1 MPSTEEGAGESPQWF
16 TQIAHELS
24 AAWAISRKDMITYYI
39 KPNIIVSGILFPL
52 FMFLAF
58 AVGKNAPP
66 GTLIPGLIAI
76 TLLFSASSI
85 EPVSIPIERRV
96 KTFDRLLAAPISLHS
111 LVFGESVSGFLYSL
125 GIACLPLALGIILFA
140 TPIEHA
146 PVLLIAMVLTAF
158 CFATLGTLFAAYPTE
173 NVGEVMSMLNT
184 VRLPLIFISGV
195 FIPISEIPQIG
206 QEIAL
211 LSPLTYGNDMIS
223 YAYTG
228 VSLYSPM
235 LDIAALLIFILIFQF
250 VANRLYKKFNE

>member
-1 MPSTEEGAGESPQWF
+1 MPLTDEGKAGAWF
-16 TQIAHELS
+16 ARFSHEIS

-39 KPNIIVSGILFPL
+39 KPNIIMMGILFPL

-58 AVGKNAPP
+58 AIGKNAPP
-66 GTLIPGLIAI
+66 GTLVPGLIAI

-96 KTFDRLLAAPISLHS
+96 KTFDRLLSAPISLHS
-111 LVFGESVSGFLYSL
+111 LVFGESLSGFLYSL
-125 GIACLPLALGIILFA
+125 GIACIPLIAGVILFA

-146 PVLLIAMVLTAF
+146 PVLVIAMALTAF

-173 NVGEVMSMLNT
+173 NVGEVMSILNT

-195 FIPISEIPQIG
+195 FIPLSAMPQIG
-206 QEIAL
+206 QDIAL
-211 LSPLTYGNDMIS
+211 LSPLTYGNDMIA

-228 VSLYSPM
+228 TSLFSPL
-235 LDIAALLIFILIFQF
+235 LDILALVIFILIFQF
-250 VANRLYKKFNE
+250 AANRLYKKFNE

>member
-1 MPSTEEGAGESPQWF
+1 
-16 TQIAHELS
+16 
-24 AAWAISRKDMITYYI
+24 
-39 KPNIIVSGILFPL
+39 
-52 FMFLAF
+52 MFLAF
-58 AVGKNAPP
+58 AIGKNAPP

-96 KTFDRLLAAPISLHS
+96 KTFDRLLSAPISLHS
-111 LVFGESVSGFLYSL
+111 LVFGESVSGFLYSM
-125 GIACLPLALGIILFA
+125 GIACLPLLIGIVVFG

-146 PVLLIAMVLTAF
+146 LVLVIAMALTAF

-195 FIPISEIPQIG
+195 FIPISEIPQFG
-206 QEIAL
+206 QVIAL
-211 LSPLTYGNDMIS
+211 FSPLTYGNDMIT

-228 VSLYSPM
+228 TSLYSPVW
-235 LDIAALLIFILIFQF
+235 DIIALLVFILIFQF
-250 VANRLYKKFNE
+250 VSNQLYKRFNE

>member
-1 MPSTEEGAGESPQWF
+1 MPSIDNNGRTKRLSR
-16 TQIAHELS
+16 ELS
-24 AAWAISRKDMITYYI
+24 AAWAIARKDMRIYYF

-58 AVGKNAPP
+58 AIGKNVPP
-66 GTLIPGLIAI
+66 GTLIPGMISI

-96 KTFDRLLAAPISLHS
+96 KTFDRLLSAPISLHS
-111 LVFGESVSGFLYSL
+111 LVFGESMSGFLYSL
-125 GIACLPLALGIILFA
+125 GIACLPLAVGVIMFS

-146 PVLLIAMVLTAF
+146 SVLVIAMVLTSF

-195 FIPISEIPQIG
+195 FITISSMPQIG
-206 QEIAL
+206 QKIAL
-211 LSPLTYGNDMIS
+211 ISPLTYGNDMIEF
-223 YAYTG
+223 AYTG
-228 VSLYSPM
+228 KSLFSPM
-235 LDIAALLIFILIFQF
+235 LDIMVLVIFILVFQIA
-250 VANRLYKKFNE
+250 ANHLYKKFNE

>member
-1 MPSTEEGAGESPQWF
+1 MPLTDHEGRMERLSR
-16 TQIAHELS
+16 EMS
-24 AAWAISRKDMITYYI
+24 AAWAIAKKDMRIYYL

-58 AVGKNAPP
+58 AIGKNAPP

-96 KTFDRLLAAPISLHS
+96 KTFDRLLSAPISLHS
-111 LVFGESVSGFLYSL
+111 LVFGESLSGFLYSL
-125 GIACLPLALGIILFA
+125 GIACLPLVVGVILFS
-140 TPIEHA
+140 TSIVNVPIL
-146 PVLLIAMVLTAF
+146 VIAMALTAF

-184 VRLPLIFISGV
+184 LRLPLIFISGV
-195 FIPISEIPQIG
+195 FIPIPAIPQVG

-211 LSPLTYGNDMIS
+211 LSPLTYGNDMIG

-228 VSLYSPM
+228 SSLFSPL
-235 LDIAALLIFILIFQF
+235 LDVLALVFFILVFQS
-250 VANRLYKKFNE
+250 VAHRLYRKYNR

>member
-1 MPSTEEGAGESPQWF
+1 M
-16 TQIAHELS
+16 
-24 AAWAISRKDMITYYI
+24 RTYYL

-58 AVGKNAPP
+58 AIGKNAPP

-96 KTFDRLLAAPISLHS
+96 KTFDRLLSAPISLHS
-111 LVFGESVSGFLYSL
+111 LVFGESLSGFLYSL
-125 GIACLPLALGIILFA
+125 GIACLPLVIGIILFSTSIVYA
-140 TPIEHA
+140 LTL
-146 PVLLIAMVLTAF
+146 VVAMALTAF

-195 FIPISEIPQIG
+195 FIPISAMPQIG
-206 QEIAL
+206 QEIAFF
-211 LSPLTYGNDMIS
+211 SPLTYGNDMIE

-228 VSLYSPM
+228 TSLFSPL
-235 LDIAALLIFILIFQF
+235 LDILALLIFILIFQF
-250 VANRLYKKFNE
+250 VANRLYKKFNT

>member
-1 MPSTEEGAGESPQWF
+1 MSVISQNFGIERVLR
-16 TQIAHELS
+16 ELS
-24 AAWAISRKDMITYYI
+24 AAWAIARKDMRTYYL

-58 AVGKNAPP
+58 AIGKNAPP

-96 KTFDRLLAAPISLHS
+96 KTFDRLLSAPISLHS
-111 LVFGESVSGFLYSL
+111 LVFGESLSGFLYSL
-125 GIACLPLALGIILFA
+125 GIACLPLVIGVILFSTSIVYA
-140 TPIEHA
+140 LTL
-146 PVLLIAMVLTAF
+146 VVAMALTAF

-195 FIPISEIPQIG
+195 FIPISAMPQIG
-206 QEIAL
+206 QEIAFF
-211 LSPLTYGNDMIS
+211 SPLTYGNDMIE

-228 VSLYSPM
+228 TSLFSPL
-235 LDIAALLIFILIFQF
+235 LDILALLIFILIFQF
-250 VANRLYKKFNE
+250 VANRLYKKFNT